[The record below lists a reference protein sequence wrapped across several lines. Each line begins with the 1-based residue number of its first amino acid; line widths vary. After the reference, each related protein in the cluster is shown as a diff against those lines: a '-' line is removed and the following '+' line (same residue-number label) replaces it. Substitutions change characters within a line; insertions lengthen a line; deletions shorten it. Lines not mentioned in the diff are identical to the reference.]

1 MKKFKIIILVLIV
14 FLVLIGGFLFFWN
27 QIVSLYTKL
36 YLKLPELE
44 KGVGDFLME
53 EIEKHI
59 STPPPLRAT
68 EESPEAFLTADGVL
82 KLTNAERTKAG
93 LSLFKINVKL
103 SASAGFKV
111 KDMFYSQYFAH
122 ESPSGITIGDL
133 AASVGYEFI
142 AIGENLALGNF
153 ENDEDLVNAWMNS
166 PGHRE
171 NILNPKYKEIGVAVA
186 KGTFEGKTTWMAVQ
200 HFGLPLSTCAKPE
213 EKIKTEIDSDKNQI
227 KELETRLEELLA
239 EIQDMKPRRD
249 PNYNQKVEE
258 YNVLVAQY
266 NALVGEIKTS
276 IDKYNNQVKLF
287 NTCLSSAQ

>member
-14 FLVLIGGFLFFWN
+14 FLVFVGGFLFFWN

-53 EIEKHI
+53 EIEKRI

-68 EESPEAFLTADGVL
+68 EDSPEAFLIAEEVV

-171 NILNPKYKEIGVAVA
+171 NILNPKYKEMGVAVA

-266 NALVGEIKTS
+266 NALVGEIKTL